1 MFCRARQE
9 QTTEHAVLRGFSY
22 PSFICTLEASTANFT
37 SGGLRTICWHWPA
50 YSWVVL
56 FQACRFLYIYF
67 FLFNICCHSVTKL
80 VQSVLRSLL
89 LLEPVGYSCQCGCN
103 LCAGLRHNAL
113 FIAESLLLNDYCR
126 NIYHNKQL
134 NTWRRCSGLIICECI
149 IFFLFYSKHLFCFFL
164 FSFIFY

>member
-1 MFCRARQE
+1 MARTDDRACSFKMFFLSQF
-9 QTTEHAVLRGFSY
+9 HMYIG
-22 PSFICTLEASTANFT
+22 SFYGNFYFWWT
-37 SGGLRTICWHWPA
+37 KDYLFVDIDLPTVGSFYFRPA
-50 YSWVVL
+50 D
-56 FQACRFLYIYF
+56 FYIYFF

-103 LCAGLRHNAL
+103 SCAGLRHNAL

-134 NTWRRCSGLIICECI
+134 NA
-149 IFFLFYSKHLFCFFL
+149 
-164 FSFIFY
+164 

>member
-1 MFCRARQE
+1 MA
-9 QTTEHAVLRGFSY
+9 T
-22 PSFICTLEASTANFT
+22 FT
-37 SGGLRTICWHWPA
+37 SGGLRTICLSTLTCLQWG
-50 YSWVVL
+50 
-56 FQACRFLYIYF
+56 RFISGLQISIYIFF

-103 LCAGLRHNAL
+103 SCAGLRHNAL

-134 NTWRRCSGLIICECI
+134 NA
-149 IFFLFYSKHLFCFFL
+149 
-164 FSFIFY
+164 